1 MSSRIWLLRL
11 AFHSLRNRLGTAL
24 LTLST
29 IAISVALLL
38 GVHMVRNAA
47 RESFENTLSGT
58 DLIVGARTG
67 SIDLLLLSVFRIGD
81 ADTNVSWETYQKI
94 AHHPDVA
101 WTIPISLGDMH
112 RGFRVLGTNGDY
124 FLHYR
129 YNAGRPL
136 AFAKGGPFHDL
147 FDAVV
152 GADVARKMYYDI
164 GTQITLSHGTGA
176 VSFVDHADKPFHIVG
191 ILAPTG
197 TPVDRTVHVSLEA
210 ISAMHADWQGGTQAP
225 KKFRLTPDEVRKR
238 DLTPDSVTA
247 FLVGMRSKVMT
258 FTMQRAINTYRQEPL
273 LAILPGVTL
282 TELWNLVGVADTAL
296 IIVSAF
302 VVAAGLLGMMTSILA
317 GLNERRR
324 EMAILRSV
332 GARAHHVFTLLV
344 TEAGLLALAGTI
356 GGIFLCY
363 ALVAV
368 TRTLLGARLGIDIAI
383 RPPSSQDIGI
393 LIAVIASALLVGMI
407 PAFRAYRNTLSDGL
421 QLRT

>member
-1 MSSRIWLLRL
+1 MWLLRL
-11 AFHSLRNRLGTAL
+11 AFHGLRNRLSTAL
-24 LTLST
+24 LTVST

-38 GVHMVRNAA
+38 GVHMLRNAA

-67 SIDLLLLSVFRIGD
+67 SIDLLLLSVFRIGNAD
-81 ADTNVSWETYQKI
+81 ADVSWKTYQKI
-94 AHHPDVA
+94 SHHPDVA

-129 YNAGRPL
+129 YNAGRSL
-136 AFAKGGPFHDL
+136 TFTKGHAFSDL

-152 GADVARKMYYDI
+152 GAEVARAMHYDV
-164 GTQITLSHGTGA
+164 GTQITLSHGTGE
-176 VSFVDHADKPFHIVG
+176 VSFVDHADKPFRIVG

-225 KKFRLTPDEVRKR
+225 RKFRLTPDQVRTR
-238 DLTPDSVTA
+238 DLTPDGVTA
-247 FLVGMRSKVMT
+247 FLVGMRSKVMA
-258 FTMQRAINTYRQEPL
+258 FTMQRAINAYREEPL

-282 TELWNLVGVADTAL
+282 TELWSLVGVADAAL
-296 IIVSAF
+296 VIVSAF
-302 VVAAGLLGMMTSILA
+302 VVIAGLLGMMTSILA

-324 EMAILRSV
+324 EMAILRAV
-332 GARAHHVFTLLV
+332 GARAHHVFSLLV
-344 TEAGLLALAGTI
+344 AESGLLALAGTI
-356 GGIFLCY
+356 GGVGLCY
-363 ALVAV
+363 GLVALM
-368 TRTLLGARLGIDIAI
+368 RKFLGERLGIHIVI
-383 RPPSSQDIGI
+383 RPPGMQDIEI
-393 LIAVIASALLVGMI
+393 LIAVIAAALLVGMI
-407 PAFRAYRNTLSDGL
+407 PAMRAYRNTLSDGL

>member
-1 MSSRIWLLRL
+1 MWLLRL
-11 AFHSLRNRLGTAL
+11 AFHSLLNRLSTAL
-24 LTLST
+24 LTVST

-67 SIDLLLLSVFRIGD
+67 SIDLLLLSVFRIGNAD
-81 ADTNVSWETYQKI
+81 ANVSWKTYQKI
-94 AHHPDVA
+94 SHHPDVA

-129 YNAGRPL
+129 YNAGRSL
-136 AFAKGGPFHDL
+136 TFAKGHAFSDL

-152 GADVARKMYYDI
+152 GADVARAMHYDVS
-164 GTQITLSHGTGA
+164 TQITLSHGTGE
-176 VSFVDHADKPFHIVG
+176 VSFVDHADKPFRIVG

-225 KKFRLTPDEVRKR
+225 RKFRLTPDEVRTR
-238 DLTPDSVTA
+238 DLTPDGVTA
-247 FLVGMRSKVMT
+247 FFVGMRSKVMA
-258 FTMQRAINTYRQEPL
+258 FTMQRAINAYREEPL

-282 TELWNLVGVADTAL
+282 TQLWNLVGVADAAL
-296 IIVSAF
+296 VIVSAC
-302 VVAAGLLGMMTSILA
+302 VVVAGLLGMMTSILA

-324 EMAILRSV
+324 EMAILRAV
-332 GARAHHVFTLLV
+332 GARAHHVFSLLV
-344 TEAGLLALAGTI
+344 AESGLLALAGTI
-356 GGIFLCY
+356 GGAGLCY
-363 ALVAV
+363 GLVALM
-368 TRTLLGARLGIDIAI
+368 RKFPGERLGIHIAI
-383 RPPSSQDIGI
+383 RPPGAQDIEI
-393 LIAVIASALLVGMI
+393 LIAVIAAALLVGMI
-407 PAFRAYRNTLSDGL
+407 PALRAYRNTLSDGL

>member
-1 MSSRIWLLRL
+1 
-11 AFHSLRNRLGTAL
+11 
-24 LTLST
+24 
-29 IAISVALLL
+29 
-38 GVHMVRNAA
+38 
-47 RESFENTLSGT
+47 
-58 DLIVGARTG
+58 
-67 SIDLLLLSVFRIGD
+67 
-81 ADTNVSWETYQKI
+81 
-94 AHHPDVA
+94 
-101 WTIPISLGDMH
+101 MH
-112 RGFRVLGTNGDY
+112 RGFRVLGTTGDY

-136 AFAKGGPFHDL
+136 TFAKGGPFLDL
-147 FDAVV
+147 FDAVI
-152 GADVARKMYYDI
+152 GADVARAMHYDI
-164 GTQITLSHGTGA
+164 GTQIILSHGTGA
-176 VSFVDHADKPFHIVG
+176 VSFVDHADKPFHVVG
-191 ILAPTG
+191 ILAATG

-238 DLTPDSVTA
+238 DLTPDGVTA

-258 FTMQRAINTYRQEPL
+258 FTMQRAINTYREEPL

-282 TELWNLVGVADTAL
+282 TQLWNLVGVADTAL

-344 TEAGLLALAGTI
+344 AEAGLLALAGTTA
-356 GGIFLCY
+356 GVCLCY
-363 ALVAV
+363 ALVAAA
-368 TRTLLGARLGIDIAI
+368 RTFLGAHLGIDIPI
-383 RPPSSQDIGI
+383 RPPGAQDIQI
-393 LIAVIASALLVGMI
+393 LIAVIVSALCVGMI